1 MINFGT
7 GGFRGVIGD
16 DFTRENI
23 ELIAQGLSDII
34 NEDGNAKPIIIG
46 YDNRFMSDFSA
57 RWFAQ
62 VLAANNIKS
71 YIYTSSVPTPSV
83 MSATRDLGNDYGVMI
98 TASHNPYYFNG
109 IKIFLKQGYDA
120 DIEFTNKLEQYIKN
134 VKHVK
139 TMDINLAKK
148 EWLIQDYSNTNMYLN
163 HIKMF
168 IDKKTLENNNLKV
181 IYDNMNGVG
190 VVGLK
195 QLAKDLKI
203 KQFDIIHGEH
213 DAFFNFNLPNPTD
226 EALSIGFKDMV
237 INGHYDFGLATDSDG
252 DRLVVID
259 EKGLYV
265 SNNEIL
271 ASLYYYLVKIR
282 GFTGDIVKNCAT
294 SILVDKIAKKLG
306 YKCHEVDVGFKNIT
320 AGMKQYNALMGGES
334 SGGLTLRGYL
344 YGKDS
349 VFSSAMFMEMVA
361 YFKKPVSEIINN
373 IKKEA
378 DYHHYFCEDYLTLTV
393 DVDKVIDYLNKNQ
406 PKFSQKLVRFEHF
419 TRNFKFYFDNESWM
433 LIRLSGT
440 EPAFRIFAEM
450 ENKKDAEACVLE
462 LKNYIENVQLK
473 IEGGKNKDEN

>member
-7 GGFRGVIGD
+7 GGFRGIIGD
-16 DFTRENI
+16 DFTKENI
-23 ELIAQGLSDII
+23 QLIAQGLSDII

-71 YIYTSSVPTPSV
+71 YIYTTSVPTPSV
-83 MSATRDLGNDYGVMI
+83 MSATRDLGNDYGIMI

-120 DIEFTNKLEQYIKN
+120 DVEFTNKLEKYVRN
-134 VKHVK
+134 VKKVK
-139 TMDINLAKK
+139 TIDLKLARK
-148 EWLIQDYSNTNMYLN
+148 EWLIQDYSNTNMYLS

-168 IDKKTLENNNLKV
+168 VDKKTLVNNNLKV

-190 VVGLK
+190 VVGLR
-195 QLAKDLKI
+195 QLAKDLNI

-213 DAFFNFNLPNPTD
+213 DAFFGFNLPNPTE
-226 EALSIGFKDMV
+226 EALNVDFKDMV
-237 INGHYDFGLATDSDG
+237 VNGQYDFGLATDSDG
-252 DRLVVID
+252 DRLGVID
-259 EKGLYV
+259 ECGNYV

-271 ASLYYYLVKIR
+271 ACLYYYLIKVR
-282 GFTGDIVKNCAT
+282 GFKGDIVKNCAT
-294 SILVDKIAKKLG
+294 SILVDKIALKLG
-306 YKCHEVDVGFKNIT
+306 YQCHEVDVGFKNIT
-320 AGMKQYNALMGGES
+320 AGMKQYDALMGGES
-334 SGGLTLRGYL
+334 SGGLTIRGYL

-361 YFKKPVSEIINN
+361 YFKKPVSEIINT
-373 IKKEA
+373 IKKVA
-378 DYHHYFCEDYLTLTV
+378 DYHHYFNEDFLTLTA
-393 DVDKVIDYLNKNQ
+393 DVNQVIEYLNKHQ
-406 PKFSQKLVRFEHF
+406 PKFSHKLVHYEHF
-419 TRNFKFYFDNESWM
+419 TRNFKFYFANESWM

-450 ENKKDAEACVLE
+450 ENKKDTEQCVLE
-462 LKNYIENVQLK
+462 LKKYIQNVQLK
-473 IEGGKNKDEN
+473 IEGGKNKNEN

>member
-139 TMDINLAKK
+139 TMDINLARK

-226 EALSIGFKDMV
+226 EALSISFKDMV

-252 DRLVVID
+252 DRLGVID
-259 EKGLYV
+259 EKGFYV

-378 DYHHYFCEDYLTLTV
+378 DYHHYFCEDFLTLTA
-393 DVDKVIDYLNKNQ
+393 DVNKVINYLNKNQ

-450 ENKKDAEACVLE
+450 ENKKDAEECVLE
-462 LKNYIENVQLK
+462 LKKYIENVQLK
-473 IEGGKNKDEN
+473 IEGGKN